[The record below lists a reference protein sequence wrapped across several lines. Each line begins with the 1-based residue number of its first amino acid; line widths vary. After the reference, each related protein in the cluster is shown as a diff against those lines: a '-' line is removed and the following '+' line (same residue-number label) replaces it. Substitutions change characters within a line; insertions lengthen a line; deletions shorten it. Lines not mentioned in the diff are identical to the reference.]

1 MKTDPSGRDPDAAIT
16 ARAREVAKK
25 VATEGFTP
33 FEHRTREI
41 EIVTPLI
48 AAALC
53 AVRDETREE
62 CAREVETVSV
72 LTPTMRQSIAKAL
85 RAGVGGAG

>member
-1 MKTDPSGRDPDAAIT
+1 MTAGRDPDAAIT
-16 ARAREVAKK
+16 ARAERLANRLNIGTACLNPQCPACLRERALLV
-25 VATEGFTP
+25 E
-33 FEHRTREI
+33 
-41 EIVTPLI
+41 
-48 AAALC
+48 ALC